1 MLTGLPVFQVFAAKL
16 THVGSGKQFG
26 KPTAFLTYVAFG
38 TEQKESDS
46 LGKNRQRKRHRPV
59 SVGQVSGE
67 VL

>member
-1 MLTGLPVFQVFAAKL
+1 M
-16 THVGSGKQFG
+16 GSGEQFG